1 MVMSEWQFVFVMIV
15 NVVVP
20 IRVPVEVI
28 EAPMLLLFFV
38 AMVVVLITSIVMRGE
53 VVLVVGV
60 GVVMTL
66 LTVLVLVSGCM
77 LLLEWVITLET
88 MVILLFIVRAWPV
101 KKLMVVF
108 MPLTIFMVLLLM
120 LRNVVLRSVSSVTE
134 MLCGMMRLLV
144 FLVMS
149 FRVLLRM
156 LIELMMGCLV
166 DIMLFVE
173 EALFLIL
180 MIVY

>member
-1 MVMSEWQFVFVMIV
+1 
-15 NVVVP
+15 
-20 IRVPVEVI
+20 
-28 EAPMLLLFFV
+28 MLLLFFV

-108 MPLTIFMVLLLM
+108 MPLTIFMLLLLM

>member
-1 MVMSEWQFVFVMIV
+1 
-15 NVVVP
+15 
-20 IRVPVEVI
+20 
-28 EAPMLLLFFV
+28 MLLLFFV

-66 LTVLVLVSGCM
+66 LTVLVLMSGCM

-120 LRNVVLRSVSSVTE
+120 LRNVVLRSVSSVSE

>member
-1 MVMSEWQFVFVMIV
+1 
-15 NVVVP
+15 
-20 IRVPVEVI
+20 
-28 EAPMLLLFFV
+28 MLLLLFV
-38 AMVVVLITSIVMRGE
+38 TMLAMLITSIVMRGE

-66 LTVLVLVSGCM
+66 LTVLVLMSGCM

-120 LRNVVLRSVSSVTE
+120 LRNVVLRSVSSVSE